1 VVGRCGTKSRIRI
14 NPNTGVLYMP
24 KELLRE
30 GFSGDVNIFS
40 TSITFTIIHPSA
52 DLRKVKESLD
62 ITLRDIELR
71 LKSKNSNIT
80 GSNNKG
86 RSKRRA
92 NKGSV
97 K

>member
-1 VVGRCGTKSRIRI
+1 
-14 NPNTGVLYMP
+14 MP

-30 GFSGDVNIFS
+30 GFSGDVNVFS
-40 TSITFTIIHPSA
+40 TPITFTIVHPSA
-52 DLRKVKESLD
+52 DLRKVKKSLD
-62 ITLRDIELR
+62 ITLKDIELR

-80 GSNNKG
+80 GSDIRG
-86 RSKRRA
+86 RSKLTA